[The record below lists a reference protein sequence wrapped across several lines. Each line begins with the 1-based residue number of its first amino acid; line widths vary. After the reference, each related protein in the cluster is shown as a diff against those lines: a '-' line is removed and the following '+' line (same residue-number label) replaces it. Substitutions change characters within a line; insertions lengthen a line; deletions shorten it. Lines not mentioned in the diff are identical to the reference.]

1 MPSPTAALTLSALYI
16 YPIKSAGRISLD
28 SSQIGPRGL
37 HLDRRWMV
45 IDESGRPLTQREC
58 PAMRLIEVAL
68 TENGLAVSA
77 PNRPPL
83 AVPWQSSGIWKQ
95 ADMWGQPLGGVSVSA
110 EASAWFS
117 AYVGQSCDLIY
128 MPDDEE
134 RWQPADRPY
143 RSQLGFA
150 DGNPFHLVS
159 EASVSDLN
167 RSLGR
172 PVDLH
177 NFRPNLVIGGG
188 NAYQEDFW
196 RLIHIGDL
204 TFEVVES
211 CARCSVLNVT
221 AQGTRS
227 AEPLRSMATVRR
239 EGQAIIF
246 GQHLVQHA
254 SYSQRSGTLHVGN
267 ALEVLEVGATRNPV
281 YV

>member
-37 HLDRRWMV
+37 QHDRRWMV
-45 IDESGRPLTQREC
+45 IDEAARPLTQREC
-58 PAMRLIEVAL
+58 PAMRLIEVVL
-68 TENGLAVSA
+68 TEDGLSVSA
-77 PNRPPL
+77 PNMPPL
-83 AVPWQSSGIWKQ
+83 AVPWQPLGLRRQ
-95 ADMWGQPLGGVSVSA
+95 ADMWGQPLACVSVSG
-110 EASAWFS
+110 EASAWFT
-117 AYVGQSCDLIY
+117 AYLGQPCDLIY
-128 MPDDEE
+128 MPDGEE

-150 DGNPFHLVS
+150 DGNPFHLIS
-159 EASVSDLN
+159 EASVADLN
-167 RSLGR
+167 LNLSR
-172 PVDLH
+172 PVDPQ

-188 NAYQEDFW
+188 SAYQEDFW
-196 RLIHIGDL
+196 RLIHVGNL

-227 AEPLRSMATVRR
+227 AEPLRSMARLRR
-239 EGQAIIF
+239 DGQAILF

-254 SYSQRSGTLHVGN
+254 PYSERTGHLHVGD
-267 ALEVLEVGATRNPV
+267 ALEVLQAGETRNPV